1 MSHVNRFAAA
11 SALAAVAWCTV
22 PAAGQAPGERGERR
36 QPFDSI
42 PKLTVR
48 GQAELNKPADQL
60 RLQVGVL
67 TESPQAESALQDNNR
82 KMQSVVEAIKK
93 VGLGAGEFETGSF
106 SLQPVYSQRPRN
118 AEVEWQPR
126 IVGYRVSNTLMIRTK
141 KLDMAGKLIQ
151 AANDAGANSI
161 DSISFDLA
169 DPRTHRAEAI
179 AAAAAN
185 ARSDA
190 AALAKAAEQ
199 KLVRI
204 LGISLDEAG
213 YQPPTPLLAAGRM
226 AMAETAMAPPIE
238 PGEIVVRASVTI
250 VYEIGPLVP
259 AP

>member
-1 MSHVNRFAAA
+1 MRHLNRFATA
-11 SALAAVAWCTV
+11 SALAVVSWCTG
-22 PAAGQAPGERGERR
+22 PAAGQAPERGERR

-60 RLQVGVL
+60 RLQVGVV
-67 TESPQAESALQDNNR
+67 TEAPQAESALGDNSR
-82 KMQSVVEAIKK
+82 KMQSVVEALKK
-93 VGLGAGEFETGSF
+93 AGLGAGEYETGSF
-106 SLQPVYSQRPRN
+106 SLQPVYSQRPRS
-118 AEVEWQPR
+118 AEAEWQPK
-126 IVGYRVSNTLMIRTK
+126 IVGYRVSNTLNVKTK

-190 AALAKAAEQ
+190 GALSQAADV

-213 YQPPTPLLAAGRM
+213 YQPPIPLMQAGRM

-238 PGEIVVRASVTI
+238 PGEIVVRAGVTI
-250 VYEIGPLVP
+250 VYEI
-259 AP
+259 APQVAAP

>member
-1 MSHVNRFAAA
+1 MRLVNR
-11 SALAAVAWCTV
+11 LAVASVLAVGSLCAA
-22 PAAGQAPGERGERR
+22 PAAGQAPGERGDRR

-48 GQAELNKPADQL
+48 GQAELNKPSDQL

-67 TESPQAESALQDNNR
+67 TESAQADEALNDNSQ
-82 KMQSVVEAIKK
+82 KMQSVVEALKK
-93 VGLGAGEFETGSF
+93 AGLGAGEYETGSF
-106 SLQPVYSQRPRN
+106 SLQPVYSQRPRT
-118 AEVEWQPR
+118 AEVDWRPR
-126 IVGYRVSNTLMIRTK
+126 IVGYRASNTLMIKTK
-141 KLDMAGKLIQ
+141 KLDIAGKLIQ

-169 DPRTHRAEAI
+169 DPRAHRAEAI

-190 AALAKAAEQ
+190 AALAQAADL

-213 YQPPTPLLAAGRM
+213 YQPPIPLMGRGM
-226 AMAETAMAPPIE
+226 AMAETAAAPPPIE
-238 PGEIVVRASVTI
+238 PGDIVVRAGVTI
-250 VYEIGPLVP
+250 VYEIGPLEKE
-259 AP
+259 